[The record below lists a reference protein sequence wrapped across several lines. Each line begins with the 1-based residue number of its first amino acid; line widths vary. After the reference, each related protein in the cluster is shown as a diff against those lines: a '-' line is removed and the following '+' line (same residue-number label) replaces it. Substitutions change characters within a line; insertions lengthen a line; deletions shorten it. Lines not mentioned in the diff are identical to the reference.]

1 VDFNETAKN
10 SPLKQERRKWL
21 RELLIVIVGIFIGQA
36 ILFGPS
42 LIGRKI
48 LLPLDVLAGPGIY
61 IPQTPESEKIEQRD
75 WSLVD
80 QTYFEPLRHFAAE
93 EVRAGRVPMWSPRQ
107 FAGAPYLGSKFSPF
121 GILENSTTSPII
133 LAWSQM
139 LVAMVAGLGAY
150 FFFRSSLQVSFWP
163 AAICAW
169 CYPASG
175 FFIFFMGYVRVAV
188 WFPWLLLAVD
198 KTARG
203 AGKWALPGL
212 SAATCLVLVS
222 GQMDLAGQL
231 LLGSG
236 IYGLWIL
243 WESWRIAGQKMARKV
258 FAHLTL
264 GWAIGFLLGA
274 PAILPT
280 VEYTNSGSR
289 MQRRAAGTE
298 ERPPV
303 GLAALP
309 QVVLPDIYGSSQ
321 TGSYPTFPAGQGNL
335 QESTALAYAGVVA
348 TFFAAPLA
356 FFSRRHRRFNW
367 FWIFL
372 AAFGLSWSLNMPGV
386 VQFLRLPGLNM
397 MSHNRLV
404 FLTCFAVLALSA
416 TGLDVLYE
424 QAFAWRK
431 WVLAP
436 ALLLIGLC
444 GWCVFRTIVLP
455 EPVGHQLEKMV
466 KGGIDTGEWVHD
478 LEGVRRAQAW
488 FVYHSAAAA
497 AWCALGLGCWLL
509 LKFVPS
515 WQRRVVIIAGTVMVA
530 NLYWFAYGRNT
541 QSDPSLYFPSV
552 PALQHVA
559 ENVGHGRV
567 IGYDCLPA
575 NLSAIYGLRDV
586 RGYDAVDP
594 KSYMELLAPGID
606 PKSKVFEYAQTQWLI
621 PKAAPTP
628 EGGMRLYPVFDLLG
642 VRFVIFRGALRPGA
656 KPVFQSTDYWVM
668 ENRNALDRAFVPRH
682 VEVAPNAAE
691 RLKKLGAPDFDP
703 RAAAYVESPVSLPE
717 QCEGSVAITDE
728 IPTRVTIS
736 LKMNTAGLVVL
747 SDLFH
752 PGWKAYLNGNQVPVL
767 RADHALR
774 GVVVPA
780 GTGTLEFRYQPA
792 SFRLGLACSA
802 LGIVLLLGWVWAARK
817 GLFGPIA

>member
-1 VDFNETAKN
+1 M
-10 SPLKQERRKWL
+10 
-21 RELLIVIVGIFIGQA
+21 I
-36 ILFGPS
+36 
-42 LIGRKI
+42 
-48 LLPLDVLAGPGIY
+48 AG
-61 IPQTPESEKIEQRD
+61 
-75 WSLVD
+75 L
-80 QTYFEPLRHFAAE
+80 
-93 EVRAGRVPMWSPRQ
+93 
-107 FAGAPYLGSKFSPF
+107 
-121 GILENSTTSPII
+121 
-133 LAWSQM
+133 
-139 LVAMVAGLGAY
+139 VAGLGAY
-150 FFFRSSLQVSFWP
+150 FFFRNALEVSFWP

-169 CYPASG
+169 CYPATG
-175 FFIFFMGYVRVAV
+175 FFVFFQGYVRVV
-188 WFPWLLLAVD
+188 TWFPWLLLALD
-198 KTARG
+198 RIARG
-203 AGKWALPGL
+203 VVRCAPFALG
-212 SAATCLVLVS
+212 AVTCLVIIS
-222 GQMDLAGQL
+222 GQLDLAGQVLLSTGLYLLWRLREGWRNTGKKLIRQAFAPTILGWTIGL
-231 LLGSG
+231 LL
-236 IYGLWIL
+236 
-243 WESWRIAGQKMARKV
+243 A
-258 FAHLTL
+258 
-264 GWAIGFLLGA
+264 A
-274 PAILPT
+274 PAVLPIM
-280 VEYTNSGSR
+280 EYARTGSR
-289 MQRRAAGTE
+289 MQHRAGGNE
-298 ERPPV
+298 ERPPI

-309 QVVLPDIYGSSQ
+309 QAVLPDMYGSSA
-321 TGSYPTFPAGQGNL
+321 TGSYPIFPKGQGNL
-335 QESTALAYAGVVA
+335 QESTAAAYAGVVT

-372 AAFGLSWSLNMPGV
+372 AAFGLSWSLNVPGV

-416 TGLDVLYE
+416 TGLQVLYE
-424 QAFAWRK
+424 QTFAWRK

-436 ALLLIGLC
+436 ALLLLGLC
-444 GWCVFRTIVLP
+444 GCCVFRAIVLP

-497 AWCALGLGCWLL
+497 VWCALGLGCWLL

-515 WQRRVVIIAGTVMVA
+515 WQRRVVIIAGTAMIA

-541 QSDPSLYFPSV
+541 QSDPSLYFPPV
-552 PALQHVA
+552 PALDQVA
-559 ENVGHGRV
+559 ANVGHGRV

-628 EGGMRLYPVFDLLG
+628 EGGMRLYPLFDLLG

-668 ENRNALDRAFVPRH
+668 ENRNALERAFVPRH

-691 RLKKLGAPDFDP
+691 RLKKLGAPDFNP
-703 RAAAYVESPVSLPE
+703 RAVAYVESPVSLPD

-747 SDLFH
+747 SDLFD
-752 PGWKAYLNGNQVPVL
+752 PGWKSYLNGNQVPVL

-802 LGIVLLLGWVWAARK
+802 LGVVLLLGWVWACRK
-817 GLFGPIA
+817 GLFGTIA